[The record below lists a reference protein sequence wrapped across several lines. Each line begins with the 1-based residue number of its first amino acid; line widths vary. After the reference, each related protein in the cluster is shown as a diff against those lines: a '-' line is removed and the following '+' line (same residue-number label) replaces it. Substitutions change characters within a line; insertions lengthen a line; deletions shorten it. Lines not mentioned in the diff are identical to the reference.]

1 MLCRSL
7 FMTIISS
14 LLLFS
19 VECHAD
25 IGVYNKGL
33 LKLRGNIVEGACLV
47 SIGSRASSELI
58 VDMGSYRNDQFKHPG
73 GYSDKEFVSFR
84 IDISLCNIDASR
96 NVDLIFSGDTAS
108 EDKKL
113 FKVRAEKSFV
123 NQTSEEEN
131 SKNTGLGLALF
142 DEDENMLY
150 PNIITR
156 NSKFRG
162 KEGTLVF
169 LAKYKMVRKQIIA
182 GRYFSEVN
190 FKILYP

>member
-7 FMTIISS
+7 FMIMISS

-19 VECHAD
+19 VESHAD

-33 LKLRGNIVEGACLV
+33 LKLRGNIVEGACVV
-47 SIGSRASSELI
+47 SIGSRTSSELI
-58 VDMGSYRNDQFKHPG
+58 VDMGSYRNDQFSHPG

-96 NVDLIFSGDTAS
+96 NIDMIFSGDTAS
-108 EDKKL
+108 EDKQL
-113 FKVRAEKSFV
+113 FKVRLEKSFF
-123 NQTSEEEN
+123 NESISSESNET
-131 SKNTGLGLALF
+131 TGLGLALF
-142 DEDENMLY
+142 DKDQNMLY
-150 PNIITR
+150 PNVITR
-156 NSKFRG
+156 NTKFRG

-169 LAKYKMVRKQIIA
+169 LAKYKMVRDQIVA